1 MFAGNTILYMK
12 RVAPVIF
19 SLVVVV
25 LVLMAAIGSTGCANI
40 VPPSGGPRDTLPPIL
55 IGSVPQDSTVNY
67 TGNRIVLTFD
77 EYVNIENA
85 LENVLISPTPKNNP
99 VIDYKLRNITVRLRD
114 TLEPNTTCSINFGN
128 AIKDVNEGNI
138 YKDFTYVF
146 STGPY
151 LDDNTLTG
159 RVILAETG
167 KADSTL
173 IAVLHR
179 NLDDSAVAKERPR
192 FIARLDGK
200 GNFQFRNLPSGTYAL
215 YAIPNE
221 YSKRYDDTT
230 RPFAFAD
237 RPINLDSNVQ
247 NVQLLAFQKPK
258 VEVRKPVSTAA
269 APTARDKLLRY
280 ATNLQG
286 SLDILEPLRLVFN
299 QPITQFDS
307 TKVVLANE
315 TFQPLSNYTIIDDT
329 NKTTFVVNYAWP
341 ADAQLNLLIEKDAF
355 ADSTGLT
362 LARNDTLRITT
373 KKEDEYG
380 SLKIRF
386 NNLDLTKNPVLQL
399 VSSDVIALT
408 APLTQRDWTRKLM
421 KPGTYQVR
429 ILYDTNNNGRWDTGD
444 FFNGRRQPEVVRDLD
459 INIDVRANWDN
470 EKEITLQ

>member
-12 RVAPVIF
+12 RVAPVFF
-19 SLVVVV
+19 SFVVVV
-25 LVLMAAIGSTGCANI
+25 LAIMAAVGGTGCANI

-55 IGSVPQDSTVNY
+55 IASLPQDSTINY

-99 VIDYKLRNITVRLRD
+99 IIDYKLRNITVRLRD
-114 TLEPNTTCSINFGN
+114 TLEPNTTYSINFGN

-159 RVILAETG
+159 RVLLAETG

-179 NLDDSAVAKERPR
+179 NTDDSAAAKERPR
-192 FIARLDGK
+192 FITRLDGR

-237 RPINLDSNVQ
+237 RPIELDSNVQ
-247 NVQLLAFQKPK
+247 NVLLMAFQKPK
-258 VEVRKPVSTAA
+258 VVVNKPATTAA
-269 APTARDKLLRY
+269 QPTARDKLLRY
-280 ATNLQG
+280 SSVQG
-286 SLDILEPLRLVFN
+286 SLDILEPLRLVFSK
-299 QPITQFDS
+299 PITTYDS
-307 TKVVLANE
+307 TKVVLTDNE
-315 TFQPLSNYTIIDDT
+315 FRRVANYTISADT
-329 NKTTFVVNYAWP
+329 NQTTFDINYPWP
-341 ADAQLNLLIEKDAF
+341 ADAQFNLLIEKEAF

-399 VSSDVIALT
+399 VTNDVIALT
-408 APLTQRDWTRKLM
+408 APLTQRDWTRKLV

-429 ILYDTNNNGRWDTGD
+429 ILYDTNKNGKWDTGD
-444 FFNGRRQPEVVRDLD
+444 FLNGRRQPEVVRDLD